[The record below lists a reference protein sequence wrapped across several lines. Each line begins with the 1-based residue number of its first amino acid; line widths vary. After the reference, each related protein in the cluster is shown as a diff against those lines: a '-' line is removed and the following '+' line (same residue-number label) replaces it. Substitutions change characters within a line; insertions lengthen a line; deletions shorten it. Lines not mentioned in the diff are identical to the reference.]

1 MRWNEIPVYARR
13 YILYHVIVSPLLITW
28 YMVPMYMFMTG
39 YSVLD
44 IGVLFTV
51 VHILSIPATYLIGRL
66 FDKIAIR
73 HGLVLIDAFEGA
85 SSILY
90 GLAYGPI
97 APIMLLL
104 GLLIEKIAGLFYPLY
119 QAAEKILYPED
130 KLEEIFAW
138 HMRLPEASQLIG
150 FLVLGY
156 IFGYVFNTPEYYR
169 VGFILIGLSSIFT
182 IAYLVKFLPR
192 LDRVER
198 ISVEKPVFRFTSE
211 FKTVLLIE
219 ALTMLAWS
227 LAPEIVLL
235 NYIVN
240 VLGLTLFEAMVVE
253 AAISIGA
260 ILATYVSERI
270 ERKHRFK
277 AIATGYVLIA
287 LWALIMISNPPF
299 LLVVIAYFISRFGDT
314 LSFPFYRAWI
324 FSLIPREKASSLL
337 SALSSYRRV
346 ITLFSPAIAG
356 FLATIK
362 PTLPY
367 IVSLVLFIASA
378 LILLVKQY
386 RVNDKGSS

>member
-73 HGLVLIDAFEGA
+73 HGLVLIDALEGA

-97 APIMLLL
+97 APVMLLL

-219 ALTMLAWS
+219 ALTTLAWS
-227 LAPEIVLL
+227 LAPEFVLL

-277 AIATGYVLIA
+277 AMAAGYVLIA
-287 LWALIMISNPPF
+287 LWALIMIGNPPF
-299 LLVVIAYFISRFGDT
+299 WLVVLAYFISRFGDT
-314 LSFPFYRAWI
+314 LLFPFYRAWV

-367 IVSLVLFIASA
+367 IVSLVLFIVSA

-386 RVNDKGSS
+386 RVSGKGSS